1 MKKEEI
7 KNLILN
13 NNWYTYEEAEQ
24 EILLFNLNDD
34 EEKRDYLNLTRRS
47 IQKIIRSDVLGQFYK
62 IDKKSNIDNE
72 TKLNLNKISGWT
84 EEKEVHLEKY
94 NKKTN
99 DYYEENF
106 VEKLKVFPKYDDFF
120 PKQNKSIILSFLDEQ
135 LDNKENLEIRE
146 MFEKIYKINMVGR
159 TPYLMTE
166 PYLYA
171 LKLEIERRN
180 YPSKNIQITPVSP
193 KEIESRLKKAN
204 DFRTV
209 VTEVLNEFK
218 EFIKEDENRYIKA
231 KKENLRKYDNIQR
244 FFSMKEIAYTTEI
257 NEVINCLSKMEY
269 MDKFNQLY
277 SKLGDIIQ
285 HSRFLL
291 DINKKYMHIIEKS
304 KNYNSTH
311 EKYAYISS
319 SIYAYQIYSL
329 HKYEEYYS
337 EEKNFIAECD
347 LFRGDFTNTIIKCIK
362 NLNSINKESLLESFK
377 IKNY

>member
-24 EILLFNLNDD
+24 EIMLFNLNDD
-34 EEKRDYLNLTRRS
+34 EEKKDYLNLTRRS

-62 IDKKSNIDNE
+62 IDKKSNTDNE
-72 TKLNLNKISGWT
+72 NKLNLNKIYGWT

-94 NKKTN
+94 DKITN

-135 LDNKENLEIRE
+135 LNNKENLEIRE

-193 KEIESRLKKAN
+193 KEIKSRLKKAN

-209 VTEVLNEFK
+209 VTEVLNEFQ
-218 EFIKEDENRYIKA
+218 EFIKENENRYIKA

-244 FFSMKEIAYTTEI
+244 FFSLKEIAYTTEI
-257 NEVINCLSKMEY
+257 NEVINCLSEMEY

-304 KNYNSTH
+304 KKYNSTH
-311 EKYAYISS
+311 EKYAYISR

-329 HKYEEYYS
+329 DKYEEYYS
-337 EEKNFIAECD
+337 EEKKLIAECD
-347 LFRGDFTNTIIKCIK
+347 LFREDFTNTIIKCIK
-362 NLNSINKESLLESFK
+362 NLNSINKESLLNSFK